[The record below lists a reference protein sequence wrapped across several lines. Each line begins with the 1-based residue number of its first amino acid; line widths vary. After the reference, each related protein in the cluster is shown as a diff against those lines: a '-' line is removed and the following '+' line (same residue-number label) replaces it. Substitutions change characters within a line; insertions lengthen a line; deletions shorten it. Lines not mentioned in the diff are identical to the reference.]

1 MTYFILFIEIHRKT
15 VAGMKKEI
23 LSGYGTTENRS
34 DPSSWELE
42 ILELRE
48 QKFKFYQKSLSA
60 VNKAFINTNMKNRY
74 QQLPEELGGKPVLD
88 AQTKST
94 INSKIEVSCT

>member
-1 MTYFILFIEIHRKT
+1 MPYFKLFIKICRKT

-48 QKFKFYQKSLSA
+48 QKFKSD
-60 VNKAFINTNMKNRY
+60 T
-74 QQLPEELGGKPVLD
+74 
-88 AQTKST
+88 
-94 INSKIEVSCT
+94 